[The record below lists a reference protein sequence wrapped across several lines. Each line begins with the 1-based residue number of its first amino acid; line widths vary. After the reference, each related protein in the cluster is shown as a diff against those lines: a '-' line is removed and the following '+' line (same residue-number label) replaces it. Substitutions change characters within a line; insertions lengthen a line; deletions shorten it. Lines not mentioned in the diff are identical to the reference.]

1 MIPQKDISA
10 RAWAELVLL
19 AVIWGASFLAV
30 RIALTEVPVV
40 TSVLHRT
47 FWAML
52 VLWAVVAAW
61 RLPLPRDPWMWA
73 AFLVMGCLN
82 NVIPFALMAWAQL
95 HVEIGLI
102 SILNGAT
109 AIFGVIVAALV
120 FSDERLTLR
129 KAVGV
134 TIGFLGVAT
143 AIGLDALR
151 DFDLRSVAQI
161 AVISGTVFY
170 AVAGA
175 WARITLRG
183 LAPEVAAAGMLTGS
197 TVILLPAALL
207 IDGVPRF
214 DLAPATWAA
223 MGYYSLIATA
233 GAYLLFYRVLASAGS
248 GNAMLVTLL
257 IPPIAILIGAVVLG
271 EKLHPSAFVGLGLLA
286 VGLLILDG
294 RALARL
300 IDRARRPR

>member
-1 MIPQKDISA
+1 MTPQKDISA
-10 RAWAELVLL
+10 RAWAELLLL
-19 AVIWGASFLAV
+19 ALIWGASFLSV
-30 RIALTEVPVV
+30 RIALGEVPVV

-52 VLWAVVAAW
+52 VLWAVVAAM
-61 RLPLPRDPWMWA
+61 RLPLPRDPRIWG

-120 FSDERLTLR
+120 FADERLTLR

-134 TIGFLGVAT
+134 TTGFMGVAT
-143 AIGLDALR
+143 AIGLDTLR
-151 DFDLRSVAQI
+151 GFDLRSLAQI
-161 AVISGTVFY
+161 AVLSGTVFY
-170 AVAGA
+170 ALAGA
-175 WARITLRG
+175 WARIGLRG
-183 LAPEVAAAGMLTGS
+183 LAPEVASAGMLTGS
-197 TVILLPAALL
+197 TMILLPAALL
-207 IDGVPRF
+207 IDGIPRF
-214 DLAPATWAA
+214 DLAPATWVA
-223 MGYYSLIATA
+223 MGYYSLFATA

-257 IPPIAILIGAVVLG
+257 IPPIAILMGAVFLG
-271 EKLHPSAFVGLGLLA
+271 EKLHPSAFAGLGLLA
-286 VGLLILDG
+286 IGLLVLDG
-294 RALARL
+294 RPLARL
-300 IDRARRPR
+300 IDRTRRPR

>member
-1 MIPQKDISA
+1 MTPQKDISA
-10 RAWAELVLL
+10 RAWAGLVLL
-19 AVIWGASFLAV
+19 ALIWGASFLSV
-30 RIALTEVPVV
+30 RIALIEVPVI

-52 VLWAVVAAW
+52 VLWAVVAVM
-61 RLPLPRDPWMWA
+61 RLPLPRDPRIWG

-95 HVEIGLI
+95 HVETGLA
-102 SILNGAT
+102 SILNAST

-120 FSDERLTLR
+120 LADERLTLR

-143 AIGLDALR
+143 AIGLDALAG
-151 DFDLRSVAQI
+151 FDLRSVAQI
-161 AVISGTVFY
+161 AVIAGTLSY
-170 AVAGA
+170 ALAGA
-175 WARITLRG
+175 WARLRLSG

-197 TVILLPAALL
+197 TFVLLPAALL
-207 IDGVPRF
+207 IDGLPRF
-214 DLAPATWAA
+214 DLAPLTWVA

-257 IPPIAILIGAVVLG
+257 IPPVAILLGAIVLG
-271 EKLHPSAFVGLGLLA
+271 ETLHPSAFVGLALL
-286 VGLLILDG
+286 VLGMLILDG
-294 RALARL
+294 RPLARL
-300 IDRARRPR
+300 IDRARRRR